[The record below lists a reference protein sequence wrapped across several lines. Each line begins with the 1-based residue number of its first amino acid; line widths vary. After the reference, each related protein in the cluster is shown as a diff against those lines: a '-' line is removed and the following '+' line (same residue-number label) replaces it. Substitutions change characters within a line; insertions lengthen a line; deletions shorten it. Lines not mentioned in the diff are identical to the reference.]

1 MEIRNWA
8 WAGGRQA
15 WREHSES
22 PLHNREKQHKRNT
35 QVFLN
40 CEAAKENVRQNV
52 YSPHGE
58 MFFIEKSSF
67 WDILTTGLGS
77 RK

>member
-1 MEIRNWA
+1 MDGEDQELGM
-8 WAGGRQA
+8 GGREA
-15 WREHSES
+15 GRPGGNTSES

-67 WDILTTGLGS
+67 
-77 RK
+77 